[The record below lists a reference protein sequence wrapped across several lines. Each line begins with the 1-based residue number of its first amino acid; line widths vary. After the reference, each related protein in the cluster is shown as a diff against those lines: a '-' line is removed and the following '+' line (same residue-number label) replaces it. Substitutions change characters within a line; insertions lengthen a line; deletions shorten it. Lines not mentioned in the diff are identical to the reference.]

1 MKIPLITAF
10 VILAAD
16 QLSKIWMSHLLGT
29 GDHYI
34 RIIPGFFHLE
44 YVVNTGAAF
53 GILQGRSWPL
63 AIFAVIV
70 LGFLFVFRKDFF
82 GRNRLQQFAGGLI
95 VGGIIGNVI
104 DRLRIGGVIDFFK
117 FIFGSYVWPNFNIAD
132 SAICV
137 GVALYIFVSWKTA
150 KAENAGAS
158 STSNAA

>member
-1 MKIPLITAF
+1 MKIPLITAAI
-10 VILAAD
+10 ILISD
-16 QLSKIWMSHLLGT
+16 QLSKIWMSHLLGA
-29 GDHYI
+29 GENYI

-53 GILQGRSWPL
+53 GILQGRSWL
-63 AIFAVIV
+63 LGIFALVV
-70 LGFLFVFRKDFF
+70 LVFLFIFRKDFF
-82 GRNRLQQFAGGLI
+82 GTDRLQQFAGGLI

-137 GVALYIFVSWKTA
+137 GVGLYILVTWKIA
-150 KAENAGAS
+150 RLS
-158 STSNAA
+158 SGIGKEK